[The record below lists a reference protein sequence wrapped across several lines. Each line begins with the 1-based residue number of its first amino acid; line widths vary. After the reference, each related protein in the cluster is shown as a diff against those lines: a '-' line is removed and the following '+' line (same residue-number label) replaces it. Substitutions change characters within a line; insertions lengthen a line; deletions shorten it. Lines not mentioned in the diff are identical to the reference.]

1 MSKNKVVKN
10 NNWYKRIN
18 KLCDNCFKNYV
29 KNSYFAQVLKI
40 KNSDSYLYSIN
51 GLNAFYKQFT
61 ETINNIYNMNKEDK
75 ENLNV
80 LNDKLTTILLDI
92 NDRFYKI
99 EQKLNIK

>member
-1 MSKNKVVKN
+1 
-10 NNWYKRIN
+10 
-18 KLCDNCFKNYV
+18 
-29 KNSYFAQVLKI
+29 
-40 KNSDSYLYSIN
+40 
-51 GLNAFYKQFT
+51 
-61 ETINNIYNMNKEDK
+61 MNKEDK